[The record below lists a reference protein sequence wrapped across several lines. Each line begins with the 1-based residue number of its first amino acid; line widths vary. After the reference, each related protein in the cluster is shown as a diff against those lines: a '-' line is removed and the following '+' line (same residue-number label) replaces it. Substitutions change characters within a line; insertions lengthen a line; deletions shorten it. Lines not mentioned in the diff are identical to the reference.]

1 MKDLDRK
8 FEQIWKYLKN
18 YGIKTKGMCY
28 RITLLKQGK
37 IIHEY
42 ELSAKRLLNRKQ
54 SLSKRTNK
62 NSMFFN
68 YDFNLNT

>member
-1 MKDLDRK
+1 
-8 FEQIWKYLKN
+8 
-18 YGIKTKGMCY
+18 MCY

-37 IIHEY
+37 IMHEY

-54 SLSKRTNK
+54 SLSKRTNE